1 MANGHGGA
9 RTPANP
15 APVSGPGAMSRRTD
29 GAQPTMEL
37 PDARYGEA
45 ATFRQDQQGA
55 PMAQTGNM
63 PANQQAPSWQGSMD
77 ISGLT
82 GLGEPTQM
90 PDQSVMTMAPQP
102 REGSTLDDKTRAR
115 LAAALPVLLQIASQ
129 PDADPNTRAYVTNLR
144 ANL

>member
-37 PDARYGEA
+37 PNARYGEA

-55 PMAQTGNM
+55 AMSQSGNM
-63 PANQQAPSWQGSMD
+63 PVDAASSWQGSMD

-82 GLGEPTQM
+82 GLSEPTQM
-90 PDQSVMTMAPQP
+90 PDQSVMTMAPKP
-102 REGSTLDDKTRAR
+102 PEGTTLDDKTRAR
-115 LAAALPVLLQIASQ
+115 LAAAMPVLLQIASQ

>member
-15 APVSGPGAMSRRTD
+15 APVSGPSSMSRRTD
-29 GAQPTMEL
+29 GAQPTMDL
-37 PDARYGEA
+37 PNAKYGEA

-55 PMAQTGNM
+55 AMSQTGNM
-63 PANQQAPSWQGSMD
+63 PVDAGSSWQGSMD
-77 ISGLT
+77 VSGLT
-82 GLGEPTQM
+82 GLGEPSQM

-102 REGSTLDDKTRAR
+102 PAGTTLDDKTRAR
-115 LAAALPVLLQIASQ
+115 LAAAMPVLLQIASQ